1 MKKQFK
7 IPHTFTIVFCIVV
20 LAAVATWVVPSGEFV
35 RETASLPDG
44 STKEV
49 VVPDSYHRLE
59 ASSPQT
65 WQVFSAF
72 FNGFLKT
79 SHIIA
84 FIFIIGGAFWIFNHT
99 KAIDVGV
106 GAFLSSMGRMQKRKL
121 FKNIDLNKVVLV
133 SIMLLFSLF
142 GAIFGMSE
150 ETIAFVII
158 FIPLSISMGYDSIVG
173 MAMCYLA
180 AHVGFSGAMTNP
192 FSIGIA
198 QGLANLPTF
207 SGLEYRFVC
216 WVLLTA
222 LGIGFVL
229 LYAAKVKKNPK
240 FSPMYELDN
249 YWRERNHPENVA
261 EIEIKKNKSS
271 WVVFG
276 ILTALFAYL
285 SISKTYRYTIIDFN
299 NAVYTLPLIPILSI
313 CFLIS
318 GIFSLRKG
326 VQFFILNLLLF
337 TVIFLVVGVLGYK
350 WYVMEIATLFLVMGI
365 SAGLA
370 YGTAIDHIFKLFLEG
385 CKDILNAALIVGL
398 AGGII
403 VILNEGKII
412 DTLLFSMSNSLKGV
426 GETGS
431 LGMMY
436 LFQSLL
442 NLIIPSASAK
452 AALTIPIMAQFSDM
466 IHISR
471 QTMVLAYQFGDGF
484 TTMITPASGVLLACL
499 GVARIPYAVW
509 AKWIFRFILFLFVV
523 GFLLLWL
530 TLFVGF
536 NGF

>member
-7 IPHTFTIVFCIVV
+7 IPHTFTIVFGLVI
-20 LAAVATWVVPSGEFV
+20 LAAVATWIVPSGEFV
-35 RETASLPDG
+35 RETVSLEDG
-44 STKEV
+44 STREV
-49 VVPDSYHRLE
+49 VVSDSYQRTE
-59 ASSPQT
+59 ESFPQT

-79 SHIIA
+79 SHIIV

-106 GAFLSSMGRMQKRKL
+106 AAFLSLMKRMQKFKL
-121 FKNIDLNKVVLV
+121 LKNIDLNKIVIVC
-133 SIMLLFSLF
+133 IMILFSLF

-180 AHVGFSGAMTNP
+180 AHVGFTGSMTNP
-192 FSIGIA
+192 FTIGIA
-198 QGLANLPTF
+198 QGLAGLPTF
-207 SGLEYRFVC
+207 SGIEYRFIC
-216 WVLLTA
+216 WLIFTA

-229 LYAAKVKKNPK
+229 LYAAKVKKNPS
-240 FSPMYELDN
+240 FSPMYQLDN
-249 YWRERNHPENVA
+249 YWRERSQDKNA
-261 EIEIKKNKSS
+261 EKIEVKKTKSS

-276 ILTALFAYL
+276 ILLVLFAYL
-285 SISKTYRYTIIDFN
+285 SIEKTYTKIDFN
-299 NAVYTLPLIPILSI
+299 NAAYTVPIIPILGV
-313 CFLIS
+313 CFLVM
-318 GIFSLRKG
+318 GFFTLRKG

-337 TVIFLVVGVLGYK
+337 TVIFLIVGVLGYH
-350 WYVMEIATLFLVMGI
+350 WYIMEIATLFLVMGI

-370 YGTAIDHIFKLFLEG
+370 YGTAMDNIFKLFLEG
-385 CKDILNAALIVGL
+385 CKDIMNAALIVGL

-403 VILNEGKII
+403 IILNEGKII
-412 DTLLFSMSNSLKGV
+412 DTMLYSMGNSLRDAGQTV
-426 GETGS
+426 S

-442 NLIIPSASAK
+442 NLIIPSGSAK
-452 AALTIPIMAQFSDM
+452 AALTIPIMTPFSD
-466 IHISR
+466 IIQISR
-471 QTMVLAYQFGDGF
+471 QTMVLAYQFGDGI
-484 TTMITPASGVLLACL
+484 TTMITPASGVLLGCL

-509 AKWIFRFILFLFVV
+509 AKWIIWFILFLSVV
-523 GFLLLWL
+523 GFLLLL
-530 TLFVGF
+530 PTLFLDL

>member
-1 MKKQFK
+1 MKKQLK
-7 IPHTFTIVFCIVV
+7 IPHTFTIVFFIVV
-20 LAAVATWVVPSGEFV
+20 LAAAATWIVPSGEFV
-35 RETASLPDG
+35 RETVSLEDG
-44 STKEV
+44 STKEI
-49 VVPDSYHRLE
+49 VVPNSYHQLE
-59 ASSPQT
+59 ESSPQT

-79 SHIIA
+79 SNIIA

-106 GAFLSSMGRMQKRKL
+106 GSFLSLMGRMQNRKL
-121 FKNIDLNKVVLV
+121 FRKMDLNKMVLIC
-133 SIMLLFSLF
+133 IMLLFSLF

-180 AHVGFSGAMTNP
+180 AHVGFTGAMTNP
-192 FSIGIA
+192 FTIGIA
-198 QGLANLPTF
+198 QGLAGLPAF
-207 SGLEYRFVC
+207 SGLEYRFFC
-216 WVLLTA
+216 WLIFTA

-229 LYAAKVKKNPK
+229 FYAAKIKKNPK
-240 FSPMYELDN
+240 LSPMYELDN
-249 YWRERNHPENVA
+249 YWRERNHPADTA
-261 EIEIKKNKSS
+261 EIKIKKTKSS

-276 ILTALFAYL
+276 VLSALFAYL
-285 SISKTYRYTIIDFN
+285 SITATFTAIKFN
-299 NAVYTLPLIPILSI
+299 NAVYTLPVIPVLAVG
-313 CFLIS
+313 FLGL
-318 GIFSLRKG
+318 GIFTLRKG

-337 TVIFLVVGVLGYK
+337 TVIFLIVGVLGYD

-412 DTLLFSMSNSLKGV
+412 DTILYSMSNSLKGV

-431 LGMMY
+431 LATMY
-436 LFQSLL
+436 MFQNLL

-452 AALTIPIMAQFSDM
+452 AALTIPIMTPFSDM
-466 IHISR
+466 ISISR
-471 QTMVLAYQFGDGF
+471 QTMVLAFQFGDGI
-484 TTMITPASGVLLACL
+484 TNMLTPASGVLLACL
-499 GVARIPYAVW
+499 GAARIPYAVW
-509 AKWIFRFILFLFVV
+509 AKWIIRFLLVMFVV

-530 TLFVGF
+530 TLFIGF

>member
-1 MKKQFK
+1 MRKEKFK
-7 IPHTFTIVFCIVV
+7 IPSTFTLVFFIVAA
-20 LAAVATWVVPSGEFV
+20 AAVATWFIPSGEFV
-35 RETASLPDG
+35 RETLTLGDG

-49 VVPDSYHRLE
+49 VIPDSYHATE
-59 ASSPQT
+59 DSPQT

-106 GAFLSSMGRMQKRKL
+106 GSFLSLMRKMQNVKA
-121 FKNIDLNKVVLV
+121 FKNIDLNIFVIIC
-133 SIMLLFSLF
+133 IMLLFSLF

-207 SGLEYRFVC
+207 SGLEYRFIC
-216 WVLLTA
+216 WLIFTV
-222 LGIGFVL
+222 LGIIFVL

-249 YWRERNHPENVA
+249 YWRERNHPANV
-261 EIEIKKNKSS
+261 EKIEIKKNISS

-276 ILTALFAYL
+276 VLLALFAFL
-285 SISKTYRYTIIDFN
+285 STQKEYQFTVIDFN
-299 NAVYTLPLIPILSI
+299 NAIYTLPIIPVLGF
-313 CFLIS
+313 CFLIL
-318 GIFSLRKG
+318 GIFTLRKG

-337 TVIFLVVGVLGYK
+337 TVVFLIVGVLGYG

-370 YGTAIDHIFKLFLEG
+370 YGTAIDTIFKLFLEG
-385 CKDILNAALIVGL
+385 CKDIMNAALIVGL

-403 VILNEGKII
+403 IILNEGKII
-412 DTLLFSMSNSLKGV
+412 DTILYSMSNSLEGV
-426 GETGS
+426 GQTGS
-431 LGMMY
+431 LSMMY

-442 NLIIPSASAK
+442 NMIIPSASAK

-466 IHISR
+466 IQISR

-484 TTMITPASGVLLACL
+484 TTMITPASGVLLGCL
-499 GVARIPYAVW
+499 GVARIPYAIW
-509 AKWIFRFILFLFVV
+509 AKWIIRFILLLFGV
-523 GFLLLWL
+523 GFLLLWA
-530 TLFVGF
+530 TLFFNF

>member
-7 IPHTFTIVFCIVV
+7 IPHTFTLVFSIVV
-20 LAAVATWVVPSGEFV
+20 LAAVATWIAPSGEFV
-35 RETASLPDG
+35 REIIVLSDS

-49 VVPDSYHRLE
+49 VVPDSYHITE
-59 ASSPQT
+59 KSPQT
-65 WQVFSAF
+65 WEVFSAF

-79 SHIIA
+79 SNIIV

-106 GAFLSSMGRMQKRKL
+106 GSFLSLMRKMQHIKL
-121 FKNIDLNKVVLV
+121 FKHIDLNKLVIV

-142 GAIFGMSE
+142 GATFGMSE

-180 AHVGFSGAMTNP
+180 AHAGFTGAMTNP

-207 SGLEYRFVC
+207 SGLEYRFIC
-216 WVLLTA
+216 WIVFTA

-229 LYAAKVKKNPK
+229 LYAAKVKKNPES
-240 FSPMYELDN
+240 SPMYQLDN
-249 YWRERNHPENVA
+249 YWRERNHPANV
-261 EIEIKKNKSS
+261 EKIEIKKNKSS
-271 WVVFG
+271 WIVFG
-276 ILTALFAYL
+276 VLSALLVYL
-285 SISKTYRYTIIDFN
+285 SIKETYTQIDFN
-299 NAVYTLPLIPILSI
+299 NAIYTLPVIPVLGF
-313 CFLIS
+313 CFLGL
-318 GIFSLRKG
+318 GIFTLRKG

-337 TVIFLVVGVLGYK
+337 TVIFLVIGVLGYG

-370 YGTAIDHIFKLFLEG
+370 YGVTIDSIFKLFLEG

-403 VILNEGKII
+403 IILNDGKII
-412 DTLLFSMSNSLKGV
+412 DTLLFSMSNALKGV

-431 LGMMY
+431 LAMMY
-436 LFQSLL
+436 LFQNVL

-466 IHISR
+466 IQISR
-471 QTMVLAYQFGDGF
+471 QTMVLAFQFGDGI
-484 TTMITPASGVLLACL
+484 TNMITPASGVLLGCL

-509 AKWIFRFILFLFVV
+509 AKWIIRFILLLFVV
-523 GFLLLWL
+523 GFVLLWL
-530 TLFVGF
+530 TFFFNF